1 MLSLSLPLSSLSLH
15 HNHALNEMK
24 KGRVNRSTGQ
34 AEYRKLYL
42 KIFSSST
49 ETIRDNVSH
58 DISRPTRRLGGS
70 NSGSS
75 PGQVVNSWAKS
86 KSGMKDE
93 EKTKPVE
100 GSGQSK
106 QGEKEEGGNVRFGAK
121 PSDVARD
128 LPKKDGEVSTKSTL
142 KVNMSNNHMKT

>member
-1 MLSLSLPLSSLSLH
+1 
-15 HNHALNEMK
+15 MK
-24 KGRVNRSTGQ
+24 KGRVNRLTGQ
-34 AEYRKLYL
+34 EQTNILTEYRKLYL

-106 QGEKEEGGNVRFGAK
+106 QGEKEEGGNVRFEAK
-121 PSDVARD
+121 PSDVAQG
-128 LPKKDGEVSTKSTL
+128 LPKKEGEVSTKSTL
-142 KVNMSNNHMKT
+142 KVNMSHNHLSTDWVQLTHTLLM